1 MAKSK
6 TTLEPIDS
14 RISNNNLIAGRLDH
28 KDLAPVHF
36 GFGTQFTNT
45 FAVSDSYIVNLM
57 AYLLTASSA
66 LLNKAAM

>member
-6 TTLEPIDS
+6 TTLEPINS

-36 GFGTQFTNT
+36 GFGTQFTKT

-66 LLNKAAM
+66 LLNRAAM

>member
-6 TTLEPIDS
+6 TTLEPINS

-28 KDLAPVHF
+28 KYLVPVHF
-36 GFGTQFTNT
+36 GFGTQFTKT
-45 FAVSDSYIVNLM
+45 IAVSDSYIVNLM

-66 LLNKAAM
+66 LLN